1 MSARHRM
8 SSTNKLIIKT
18 CKNVKMLLQLFYSMQ
33 EMLVFLWNLA
43 SMLYFN
49 GNQSVLRFVGFRCQA
64 IHTDLMF
71 SHINDHRPKLLVF
84 CQNGLCLSPDPEQ
97 CQRIYSQITSNTLSP
112 PSSSLPKVTA
122 GNFLPTSKNCGEFL
136 AYAVGAPRANGTGQ
150 VVLFVKCHSELLK
163 VKQ

>member
-1 MSARHRM
+1 MGRIQIGLLTLSLQYTGGSWGGRVAKMSARHRM

-18 CKNVKMLLQLFYSMQ
+18 CKNVKMLLYLFYSTQ

-84 CQNGLCLSPDPEQ
+84 CQNGLCFGKMIFPYVQLSILIPLKP
-97 CQRIYSQITSNTLSP
+97 RNLHNNLYSI
-112 PSSSLPKVTA
+112 
-122 GNFLPTSKNCGEFL
+122 
-136 AYAVGAPRANGTGQ
+136 
-150 VVLFVKCHSELLK
+150 VL
-163 VKQ
+163 